1 MEKKKK
7 RTASDYSKDA
17 FLTNPVVSVNEH
29 TGMTP
34 RVPADF
40 EEANSL
46 ADMLD
51 VPVTSDDE
59 SEAMSQ
65 KR

>member
-1 MEKKKK
+1 MAKQKK

-40 EEANSL
+40 GEADSL

-59 SEAMSQ
+59 SGAKS
-65 KR
+65 KIR